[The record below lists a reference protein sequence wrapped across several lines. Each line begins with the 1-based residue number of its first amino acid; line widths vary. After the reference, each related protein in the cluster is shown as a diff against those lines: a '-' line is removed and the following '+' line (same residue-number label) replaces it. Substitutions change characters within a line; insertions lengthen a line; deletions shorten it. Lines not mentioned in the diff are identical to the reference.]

1 MIASVANARMQRA
14 TLGSM
19 AIHVVAALMIPAL
32 AWSFADTAQVETVSF
47 THITHIRIVHPRAP
61 LPHPRAAAP
70 QRAAVPTLHFAHRI
84 ALVRMARRSPTGKTV
99 VATNS
104 PAAPNVAQIAQAGD
118 AAAEQGA
125 TPSNDPTPAT
135 RDVSSTDKRQNGGYL
150 PFGAEQPVPV
160 LDPQIRSKLDTLG
173 AHVTLIVTVGD
184 DGHTTNVVFEPPIDT
199 ALEAKIRALLADA
212 NWDPAVCGGGVACEA
227 VATIKL

>member
-1 MIASVANARMQRA
+1 
-14 TLGSM
+14 
-19 AIHVVAALMIPAL
+19 MIPAL

-47 THITHIRIVHPRAP
+47 THIMHIRIVQPRAP
-61 LPHPRAAAP
+61 MPHPRAAAP
-70 QRAAVPTLHFAHRI
+70 QRAAVPTLHFAHHI
-84 ALVRMARRSPTGKTV
+84 KLVKIERRSPMGKAV

-104 PAAPNVAQIAQAGD
+104 PAAPNVAAVAQAGD
-118 AAAEQGA
+118 ATAQQGT

-135 RDVSSTDKRQNGGYL
+135 RDVASTDKRQNGGYL

-160 LDPQIRSKLDTLG
+160 LDPQVRTKLDTIG

-184 DGHTTNVVFEPPIDT
+184 DGHTTNIVFQPSIDA

-212 NWDPAVCGGGVACEA
+212 DWDPAVCGGGVACEA
-227 VATIKL
+227 QATIKL

>member
-1 MIASVANARMQRA
+1 MIATAANVRMQRA
-14 TLGSM
+14 TAGSV

-47 THITHIRIVHPRAP
+47 THITHIRIVAPRAP

-70 QRAAVPTLHFAHRI
+70 RHAAVPTLHFARHVT
-84 ALVRMARRSPTGKTV
+84 LVKIARRSPAGKTV
-99 VATNS
+99 VATNA
-104 PAAPNVAQIAQAGD
+104 PAAPVVAAAAQAGD
-118 AAAEQGA
+118 ATTQQGA

-135 RDVSSTDKRQNGGYL
+135 RDVASTDKRQNGGYL

-160 LDPQIRSKLDTLG
+160 LDPQVRSKLDTLG
-173 AHVTLIVTVGD
+173 THVTLLVTVGD
-184 DGHTTNVVFEPPIDT
+184 DGRTTNIVFQPPLDAAT
-199 ALEAKIRALLADA
+199 EAKIRALLADA

>member
-1 MIASVANARMQRA
+1 MIATAANARMQRA
-14 TLGSM
+14 TAGSV

-32 AWSFADTAQVETVSF
+32 AWSFTDRAQVETVSF
-47 THITHIRIVHPRAP
+47 AHVTRIRIVQPRAP

-70 QRAAVPTLHFAHRI
+70 EHAAVPTLHFAHKIRV
-84 ALVRMARRSPTGKTV
+84 VRLAHRSPMGKTV

-104 PAAPNVAQIAQAGD
+104 PAAPNVAAIAQAGD
-118 AAAEQGA
+118 AKTQQGA

-135 RDVSSTDKRQNGGYL
+135 RDVASTDKRQNGGYL

-160 LDPQIRSKLDTLG
+160 LDPEVRTKLDTLG

-184 DGHTTNVVFEPPIDT
+184 DGHTTNIVFQPPLDAAT
-199 ALEAKIRALLADA
+199 EAKIRALLADA

>member
-1 MIASVANARMQRA
+1 MTASATNVRMQRA

-47 THITHIRIVHPRAP
+47 THIMHIRIVQPRAP
-61 LPHPRAAAP
+61 MPHPRAAAP
-70 QRAAVPTLHFAHRI
+70 QRAAVPTLHFAHHI
-84 ALVRMARRSPTGKTV
+84 KLVKMERRSPTGKTV
-99 VATNS
+99 LATNS
-104 PAAPNVAQIAQAGD
+104 PAAPNVATVAQAGD
-118 AAAEQGA
+118 ATAQRGT

-135 RDVSSTDKRQNGGYL
+135 RDVASTDKRDNGGYL

-160 LDPQIRSKLDTLG
+160 LDPQVRTKLDTIG

-184 DGHTTNVVFEPPIDT
+184 DGHTTNVVFQPPIDA
-199 ALEAKIRALLADA
+199 ALEAKIRQLLADA

-227 VATIKL
+227 QATIKL

>member
-1 MIASVANARMQRA
+1 MIATAANVRMQRA
-14 TLGSM
+14 TAGSV

-47 THITHIRIVHPRAP
+47 THITHIRIVQPRAP

-70 QRAAVPTLHFAHRI
+70 QHAAVPTLHFAHRI
-84 ALVRMARRSPTGKTV
+84 KLVKIEQHSPTGKTV

-104 PAAPNVAQIAQAGD
+104 PAAPTVSAVAQAG
-118 AAAEQGA
+118 AATTQQGA

-135 RDVSSTDKRQNGGYL
+135 RDVASTDKRQNGGYL

-160 LDPQIRSKLDTLG
+160 LDPQVRSKLDTLG

-184 DGHTTNVVFEPPIDT
+184 DGRTTNIVFQPPLDAAT
-199 ALEAKIRALLADA
+199 EAKIRALLADA